1 MDEEAKVLL
10 VALSDSH
17 VAPKPNTKKGQIIQ
31 CNISPI
37 PHQYTGISLNNFV
50 IHQHCQIALKIDL
63 ALDDQISLEKPRSLY
78 VSQNLKILILFV
90 V

>member
-1 MDEEAKVLL
+1 MGQGQQIPVRLRGKFTPDETLL
-10 VALSDSH
+10 STELRR
-17 VAPKPNTKKGQIIQ
+17 KLWEG
-31 CNISPI
+31 
-37 PHQYTGISLNNFV
+37 
-50 IHQHCQIALKIDL
+50 QIALKIDL